1 LFLRKTWA
9 SAIGLTLV
17 TSSVVAIATSTPA
30 AAAVQGKVVSADPVD
45 FTPQVQDGAVK
56 SIVQIGDRV
65 YIGGSFT
72 QVKAA
77 GANKPTITRNGLF
90 AVKATTGEIIPDF
103 NPNVGGGEVSVVL
116 PSEDGKSLYVGGA
129 FKTIGGVGRFVLGKV
144 NATTGALDAT
154 FKPQFNARIKD
165 LRLAGGRLYVGGN
178 FSTVSG
184 VARPALATVNP
195 TTGARDD
202 FLDLQFTGTQNGGS
216 TLAYKMDVS
225 PDGSKLVVVGNFTH
239 VAGQRR
245 QQAVMVDLTG
255 STAQLANWHMRDVDF
270 SPNGEFFVITTT
282 GAAGGIAKLCDT
294 QVRWESDATGTNLEP
309 TWVNQTGG
317 DTTYAV
323 EITETAVYVG
333 GHFRWSSNPF
343 GVDTAGQGAVSRE
356 GLAALDPDNGM
367 PFSWN
372 PGRTRGVGVFDL
384 LATDQGLWMGSD
396 TDIAGGETHM
406 KMAMFPLA
414 GGTEV
419 PKKNLGKLPG
429 NVYYGG
435 GIGLGSQNY
444 LRHRSF
450 DGTTA
455 QAPVND
461 ATGGIDWR
469 NQRGAFMISGKLYHG
484 SSNGKFY
491 VRDFDGTTFGAP
503 SEINTSDQLTHMST
517 WHDQV
522 KSIRGM
528 FFAGGRIYYTRGNN
542 SLYYRYFTPQ
552 NGVVG
557 PQEWTAS
564 TSLPGGW
571 SNVYGM
577 FAHGGQLYYVSSS
590 DWRLRKIGFQ
600 GGVVSGNPVV
610 VDSGDWR
617 GRVLF
622 LNALTPNEPPNASF
636 TRNCDQLE
644 CGFNASG
651 STDPDGTI
659 TGYEWDFGDGSTGT
673 GQTASHTYAE
683 AGTYTVKLT
692 VTDNRGD
699 TGTTSQQITVS
710 PTQVNIGFRG
720 TDGYNANTVK
730 ATVTV
735 PASVQAGDG
744 LLLILNVNGTG
755 VEITPPAGWQQVATQ
770 SGIARSTVWQRVAQ
784 AGDAGKAV
792 DVALSAY
799 AKADLRLLA
808 YSGTSTTEPVAAVGQ
823 AADPASVT
831 EHTTPTVNVAGGGNW
846 VVSYWSDK
854 SSSTTAW
861 TAPGG
866 VTSRATSIGTG
877 SGRATSLVADSN
889 GVAQTGSYGG
899 LTATTDAASR
909 ALMWTIVLA
918 RKS

>member
-1 LFLRKTWA
+1 MA
-9 SAIGLTLV
+9 AIV
-17 TSSVVAIATSTPA
+17 TSPPAT
-30 AAAVQGKVVSADPVD
+30 AAVHGKVVSADPVD
-45 FTPQVQDGAVK
+45 FTPHVQDGAVK

-72 QVKAA
+72 QVKEA
-77 GANKPTITRNGLF
+77 GSNKPTITRNGLF

-103 NPNVGGGEVSVVL
+103 DPDVQGGEVSVVL
-116 PSEDGKSLYVGGA
+116 PSKDGKSLYVGGA
-129 FKTIGGVGRFVLGKV
+129 FKTIGGTSRFVLGKI
-144 NATTGALDAT
+144 NATTGALDTA
-154 FKPQFNARIKD
+154 FRPQFDARIKD
-165 LRLAGGRLYVGGN
+165 LRLAGDRLYVGGN
-178 FSTVSG
+178 FATVSG
-184 VARPALATVNP
+184 VARPALATVDP
-195 TTGARDD
+195 ATGARDD

-225 PDGSKLVVVGNFTH
+225 PDESKLVVVGNFTH

-245 QQAVMVDLTG
+245 QQAVMIDLSG
-255 STAQLANWHMRDVDF
+255 STAQLADWHTHRYEAACVSAYDSYMRDVDF
-270 SPNGEFFVITTT
+270 SPDGEFFVITTT
-282 GAAGGIAKLCDT
+282 GAAGGTTKLCDT
-294 QVRWESDATGTNLEP
+294 QARWETAATGSNLQP

-343 GVDTAGQGAVSRE
+343 GSDTAGQGAVSRE
-356 GLAALDPDNGM
+356 GIAALDPDNGM

-372 PGRTRGVGVFDL
+372 PGRTRGIGVFDL

-396 TDIAGGETHM
+396 TDIAGGEVHM
-406 KMAMFPLA
+406 KLAMFPLA

-435 GIGLGSQNY
+435 GVGFGAQNY

-455 QAPVND
+455 QSPVND

-484 SSNGKFY
+484 SSDGNFY
-491 VRDFDGTTFGAP
+491 VRDFDGTTFGQPTA
-503 SEINTSDQLTHMST
+503 IDGSDQLTYMST
-517 WHDQV
+517 WHNQV
-522 KSIRGM
+522 KSIQGM
-528 FFAGGRIYYTRGNN
+528 FFAGGRIYYTRGSNA
-542 SLYYRYFTPQ
+542 LYYRYFTPQ
-552 NGVVG
+552 SGVVG

-564 TSLPGGW
+564 TSLPGGNW
-571 SNVYGM
+571 SSVYGM
-577 FAHGGQLYYVSSS
+577 FVHAGQLYYVSSS
-590 DWRLRKIGFQ
+590 DGRLRKIAFQ
-600 GGVVSGNPVV
+600 GGVISGSPVV
-610 VDSGDWR
+610 VDQGDWR

-622 LNALTPNEPPNASF
+622 LNAPTPNEPPTASF

-651 STDPDGTI
+651 STDSDGTI

-673 GQTASHTYAE
+673 GQTASHTYTE

-699 TGTTSQQITVS
+699 TGTATQQITVS

-735 PASVQAGDG
+735 PANVQPGDG
-744 LLLILNVNGTG
+744 MLLILNVNGTG
-755 VEITPPAGWQQVATQ
+755 VGITPPAGWQEVATQ

-784 AGDAGKAV
+784 ADDAGKTV
-792 DVALSAY
+792 EVALDAY

-808 YSGTSTTEPVAAVGQ
+808 YSGTSATDPVAAVGQ
-823 AADPASVT
+823 AADPASVVD
-831 EHTTPTVNVAGGGNW
+831 HTTPSANVAGGGSW
-846 VVSYWSDK
+846 VVSYWGDK
-854 SSSTTAW
+854 SSTTNTW
-861 TAPGG
+861 TAPGS
-866 VTSRATSIGTG
+866 VTTRATSIGTG
-877 SGRATSLVADSN
+877 SGRVTSLVADS
-889 GVAQTGSYGG
+889 GGAVQTGSYGG